1 MKSTVIGVSR
11 MQGVGKTSKQP
22 YDMARVFVLNP
33 IKPFSKDGLQIS
45 GFGFEVAEISMTPD
59 ALSQFSGMTFPTT
72 IDLQTDMESRG
83 GKLVPVVVGIR
94 KAA

>member
-11 MQGVGKTSKQP
+11 LQGIGKNSKQP

-33 IKPFSKDGLQIS
+33 IKPFSKDELQIS

-59 ALSQFSGMTFPTT
+59 ALSQFSGMTFPA
-72 IDLQTDMESRG
+72 ILDLQTDMESRG
-83 GKLVPVVVGIR
+83 GKLVPVVTGIR

>member
-11 MQGVGKTSKQP
+11 IQGVGKTSKQP

-59 ALSQFSGMTFPTT
+59 ALTQFSGMTFPMT

>member
-45 GFGFEVAEISMTPD
+45 GFGFEVAEIAMTPD
-59 ALSQFSGMTFPTT
+59 ALSQFSGMTFPAT